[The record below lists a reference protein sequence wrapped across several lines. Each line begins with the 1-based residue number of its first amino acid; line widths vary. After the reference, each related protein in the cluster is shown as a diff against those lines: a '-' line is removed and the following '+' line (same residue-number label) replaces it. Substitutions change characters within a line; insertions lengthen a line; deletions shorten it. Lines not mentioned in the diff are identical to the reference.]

1 MKIIITILF
10 TLFIHFNLSGQE
22 YSSFKKH
29 ELSYKDSVNLV
40 SLGLE
45 INNNKYNTLQLRNL
59 LFIEKRRKVN
69 NIIGS
74 IFRIGG
80 YINGGIGVLI
90 LATVPSQDSGL
101 GQGLAVLIGSSFVS
115 VGAIGYGISVP
126 FKGAS
131 KRRAFEKELLIQKLR
146 EKE

>member
-90 LATVPSQDSGL
+90 
-101 GQGLAVLIGSSFVS
+101 
-115 VGAIGYGISVP
+115 
-126 FKGAS
+126 AS
-131 KRRAFEKELLIQKLR
+131 HQLLPR
-146 EKE
+146 EIPQPMTW